1 MKHIPVLLNEVLEMA
16 FSKEDG
22 NPAGTF
28 WDGTFGRGGHSQ
40 ALLEKHS
47 SLEVFGTD
55 RDQAAIDY
63 GQKNFESLLEKGRLT
78 LRHFNFH
85 DFKTLEDFGR
95 GEGFAGALF
104 DLGVSSPQLDEPE
117 RGFSFYHDGPLDMR
131 MDQTQELS
139 AATIVNTWSTEDL
152 VQLFREYGEISR
164 PHRVV
169 QQIVERRETRPFE
182 TTMDL
187 SYLIER
193 TFGWRKKGKHPA
205 TNFFLALRMEVNE
218 ELSELEEALRNILE
232 KAIQPKGRLMV
243 ITFHSSED
251 RIVKKLFKGSPH
263 LGMNLTKK
271 VIAPERAEIL
281 LNPRSRSAKLR
292 VFQREDLQHESTG
305 VE

>member
-1 MKHIPVLLNEVLEMA
+1 MGPHGHLHAPRFFKTG
-16 FSKEDG
+16 KESR
-22 NPAGTF
+22 NI
-28 WDGTFGRGGHSQ
+28 REQ
-40 ALLEKHS
+40 E
-47 SLEVFGTD
+47 
-55 RDQAAIDY
+55 
-63 GQKNFESLLEKGRLT
+63 
-78 LRHFNFH
+78 HFNFH